1 MDGSVT
7 HEFWKGH
14 VMDEPVIPEIERAD
28 VMDGFV
34 SPEVV
39 TGVVRGQMIGLV
51 NFLFVGIV
59 VIKHVTHLQC
69 H

>member
-1 MDGSVT
+1 
-7 HEFWKGH
+7 
-14 VMDEPVIPEIERAD
+14 MDEPVIPEIERAD
-28 VMDGFV
+28 VMGGFV

-51 NFLFVGIV
+51 TFLFVGIV